1 MLATLCCHVRA
12 SSCSSFSGCEAWA
25 LALTGFNTCGSRLQS
40 TGSTAVAHGLSCS
53 AARGIVPDQVSNPR
67 LLHLQVA
74 SLPLSHQGSGVRRQ
88 EGKTLLRGHKALRWG
103 KMLSS
108 RVVSDWK
115 ACGSLGPKPERSAG
129 SRSSGNAGPS
139 GWQGH
144 SLSCESS

>member
-12 SSCSSFSGCEAWA
+12 SSCSSFSGCEARA

-74 SLPLSHQGSGVRRQ
+74 SLPLSHQGSLQ
-88 EGKTLLRGHKALRWG
+88 KLILKTLCRDVPGG
-103 KMLSS
+103 P
-108 RVVSDWK
+108 VVKNPPSNSGD
-115 ACGSLGPKPERSAG
+115 LGLMPGLGTKILHAAE
-129 SRSSGNAGPS
+129 
-139 GWQGH
+139 QLMCH
-144 SLSCESS
+144 VHD